1 MQGDKVTDSEILH
14 KLMTPPVLVEREQ
27 FLVKFAENRS
37 EVEAAQRLRYQVF
50 MAEQGHF
57 DGGAPQSGVDSDEYD
72 PYCLHLIIVD
82 RKHDA
87 IIGTYRIHPGT
98 VAQHGIGF
106 YSEREYRITGLSAIA
121 DEAIEVGRSCVR
133 PDCRNG
139 AVVAMLWAGMAVLM
153 RRVEARYLLGCV
165 SLETQDPA
173 IGWALDRQF
182 RQQGVFTDE
191 LDAVPQEAF
200 RMPVV
205 PEEAVAQY
213 LTDGKKEELAR
224 WVPPLLKGYLRL
236 GAKLVGEPVLDKEF
250 GAIDFLVLFDL
261 RKINEK
267 YARHFL

>member
-1 MQGDKVTDSEILH
+1 MTDSEILQ

-27 FLVKFAENRS
+27 FLVKFAENPG

-57 DGGAPQSGVDSDEYD
+57 DDNTPQSGVDSDEFD

-82 RKHDA
+82 RRRDA

-98 VAQHGIGF
+98 VARHGIGF
-106 YSEREYRITGLSAIA
+106 YSEREYRITGLAEIA

-153 RRVEARYLLGCV
+153 RRVNARYLLGCV
-165 SLETQDPA
+165 SLETSDPA
-173 IGWALDRQF
+173 IGWALYRQL
-182 RQQGVFTDE
+182 QQEAAFTDE
-191 LDAVPQEAF
+191 IAATPQEAF
-200 RMPVV
+200 RMPAAA
-205 PEEAVAQY
+205 EEAVARYQ
-213 LTDGKKEELAR
+213 TDEGRTELAR

-236 GAKLVGEPVLDKEF
+236 GAKLVGEPVLDREF